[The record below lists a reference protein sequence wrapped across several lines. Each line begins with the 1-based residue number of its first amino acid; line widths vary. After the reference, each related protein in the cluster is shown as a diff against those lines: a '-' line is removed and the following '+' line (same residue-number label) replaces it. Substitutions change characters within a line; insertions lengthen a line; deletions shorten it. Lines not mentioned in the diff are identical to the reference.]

1 MRTSPLLFV
10 LAACSSKAP
19 APTPLDAI
27 AVTETRAL
35 QGLRCEVQVLR
46 TEGDRPHIYAHDRA
60 DLARALGFVMAKD
73 RFFEMDLARRLG
85 LGTVSELL
93 GDAALETDME
103 SRVMGMTF
111 VADSLLARLTPEQVV
126 EFDAFAEGVNA
137 YILAVKA
144 GELDPPS
151 ELELAG
157 NLLGAEEPWMLML
170 PFDRRSVAGVGATLI
185 YELGFETGDIG
196 RANTAAA
203 LPSLYAEAPLGDL
216 RRAGVVD
223 DIWLRVEP
231 VHAVGAAEGWPAAA
245 TAGPPAPPQ
254 HRGLTAD
261 PRVPREVLRRLNDRL
276 DRLQRRLGHDWE
288 SGFGSNAWAV
298 SADAASG
305 GGAILAGDGHL
316 SLTVPSLFYQ
326 LGLDTQLLGG
336 GDTHQAGLG
345 VPGMPLMAVGTN
357 GLVAWNQTQLMGDIT
372 DWYREELILGEDG
385 LPAATRFQGR
395 EEPVVSTMETWV
407 VANVPLLGSEGRIET
422 WARYT
427 TFDGRWIA
435 EIEGRSASADETLAP
450 GEGLVNLGGSYVVPG
465 DLDGDGVITAL
476 AFDYVGLDGGNP
488 LAALNAMG
496 HAGDVAE
503 LAEATRGLVAYSQNI
518 VAADIHGDVLYTPYQ
533 AVPCR
538 DQLPRGADGGWEDG
552 ANPSQLLDGTTYGGF
567 TIKLDGWK
575 VVEGDP
581 AACVVPFDQMPRSLS
596 PAAGFVVTANNDPA
610 GITFDGDLLNE
621 PWYIG
626 GPWMEGYRAEIIT
639 RRLTEQVAAGGVTVE
654 STAALQGESQSPLGI
669 QFTADLLAAID
680 AARAASA
687 AATAEEGSA
696 ESRLAALYEAD
707 PDRLDEAQARLE
719 AWLAA
724 GAPPPSGVETFY
736 HQPAEGDDAHA
747 VATTLFNGWFSRFQ
761 SAVLDDE
768 GLPDVWE
775 PTGGTGRSRAMTL
788 FMRGRGPGNPEG
800 LSSYN
805 PETEESAFFDVLSTP
820 EIETSDELAVKAL
833 IDALAFFES
842 ADGFGSADM
851 AGWLWG
857 YKHTVTFDSVLKD
870 FLGDDPTYAALINPF
885 SITTE
890 QLPLAAEIPSS
901 DPRSKLTGFPRP
913 GDQYGVDAANPGW
926 SGTSFSYGSGPV
938 FRMVVEL
945 RPDGVSGLNILPG
958 GQSAI
963 LESPY
968 FDDQAALWLGNQ
980 AHPLRFSPEDVA
992 AGATGRER
1000 YVPLTGGGACL

>member
-1 MRTSPLLFV
+1 MRTSPLLLV

-19 APTPLDAI
+19 APTPLDAV

-151 ELELAG
+151 ELALAG

-245 TAGPPAPPQ
+245 TSGPPAPPQ

-288 SGFGSNAWAV
+288 NGFGSNAWAV

-345 VPGMPLMAVGTN
+345 VPGMPLM
-357 GLVAWNQTQLMGDIT
+357 LS
-372 DWYREELILGEDG
+372 LIH
-385 LPAATRFQGR
+385 
-395 EEPVVSTMETWV
+395 
-407 VANVPLLGSEGRIET
+407 I
-422 WARYT
+422 
-427 TFDGRWIA
+427 
-435 EIEGRSASADETLAP
+435 
-450 GEGLVNLGGSYVVPG
+450 
-465 DLDGDGVITAL
+465 
-476 AFDYVGLDGGNP
+476 
-488 LAALNAMG
+488 
-496 HAGDVAE
+496 
-503 LAEATRGLVAYSQNI
+503 
-518 VAADIHGDVLYTPYQ
+518 
-533 AVPCR
+533 
-538 DQLPRGADGGWEDG
+538 
-552 ANPSQLLDGTTYGGF
+552 
-567 TIKLDGWK
+567 
-575 VVEGDP
+575 
-581 AACVVPFDQMPRSLS
+581 
-596 PAAGFVVTANNDPA
+596 
-610 GITFDGDLLNE
+610 
-621 PWYIG
+621 
-626 GPWMEGYRAEIIT
+626 
-639 RRLTEQVAAGGVTVE
+639 
-654 STAALQGESQSPLGI
+654 
-669 QFTADLLAAID
+669 
-680 AARAASA
+680 
-687 AATAEEGSA
+687 
-696 ESRLAALYEAD
+696 
-707 PDRLDEAQARLE
+707 
-719 AWLAA
+719 
-724 GAPPPSGVETFY
+724 
-736 HQPAEGDDAHA
+736 
-747 VATTLFNGWFSRFQ
+747 
-761 SAVLDDE
+761 
-768 GLPDVWE
+768 
-775 PTGGTGRSRAMTL
+775 
-788 FMRGRGPGNPEG
+788 
-800 LSSYN
+800 
-805 PETEESAFFDVLSTP
+805 
-820 EIETSDELAVKAL
+820 
-833 IDALAFFES
+833 
-842 ADGFGSADM
+842 
-851 AGWLWG
+851 
-857 YKHTVTFDSVLKD
+857 
-870 FLGDDPTYAALINPF
+870 
-885 SITTE
+885 
-890 QLPLAAEIPSS
+890 
-901 DPRSKLTGFPRP
+901 
-913 GDQYGVDAANPGW
+913 
-926 SGTSFSYGSGPV
+926 
-938 FRMVVEL
+938 
-945 RPDGVSGLNILPG
+945 
-958 GQSAI
+958 
-963 LESPY
+963 
-968 FDDQAALWLGNQ
+968 
-980 AHPLRFSPEDVA
+980 
-992 AGATGRER
+992 
-1000 YVPLTGGGACL
+1000 